1 MTGYNRAN
9 KQKHSRKDPISRW
22 HVRSIM
28 EVIYQLVESTNPK
41 AVLDAGCG
49 EGFVSQYL
57 AMRNGSMSIT
67 GVDVQPQAIEFA
79 EKNFGETVNYRLGS
93 LYALPFSDNSFDT
106 VVCSQVLEH
115 LDDVETAMA
124 ELKRVARRFVVI
136 TVPREPYFK
145 LVNDFARAIRFSDDP
160 GHVNFWTS
168 SDFQKFMGVHFKQP
182 RFVRKHVIY
191 QFSVAP
197 VDSIN
202 ESFKPDEA

>member
-1 MTGYNRAN
+1 MTRYNRAN

-22 HVRSIM
+22 HVRSMM

-41 AVLDAGCG
+41 TVLDAGCG

-57 AMRNGSMSIT
+57 AMRNGSISIT
-67 GVDVQPQAIEFA
+67 GVDVQPRAIEFA
-79 EKNFGETVNYRLGS
+79 KKNFGETVTYRLGS

-115 LDDVETAMA
+115 VDDVETAVA

-145 LVNDFARAIRFSDDP
+145 YANDFARAIRFSDDP

-168 SDFQKFMGVHFKQP
+168 SDFQIFMRVHFKQP
-182 RFVRKHVIY
+182 RFIRKHVIY

-197 VDSIN
+197 VESNN
-202 ESFKPDEA
+202 ESLRPDEA

>member
-1 MTGYNRAN
+1 MAEYNRAN
-9 KQKHSRKDPISRW
+9 RQKHLRKDPISRW
-22 HVRSIM
+22 HVRSMM
-28 EVIYQLVESTNPK
+28 EVIYRLVESTNPK
-41 AVLDAGCG
+41 TVLDAGCG

-57 AMRNGSMSIT
+57 ATRNGSMSIT

-79 EKNFGETVNYRLGS
+79 KKTFGETVTYRLGS
-93 LYALPFSDNSFDT
+93 LYSLPFSDNSFDT

-115 LDDVETAMA
+115 VDDVETAMA

-145 LVNDFARAIRFSDDP
+145 FANDIARAIRFSEDP

-168 SDFQKFMGVHFKQP
+168 SDFQIFMRVHFRQP

-191 QFSVAP
+191 QFSVAS
-197 VDSIN
+197 VDSNN
-202 ESFKPDEA
+202 ESLRPDEA

>member
-22 HVRSIM
+22 HVRSMM

-41 AVLDAGCG
+41 TVLDAGCG

-57 AMRNGSMSIT
+57 ATRNGSMSIT
-67 GVDVQPQAIEFA
+67 GIDVQPQAIEFA
-79 EKNFGETVNYRLGS
+79 KNNFGEAVTYRLGS

-115 LDDVETAMA
+115 VDDVETAVA
-124 ELKRVARRFVVI
+124 ELKRVARHFVVI

-145 LVNDFARAIRFSDDP
+145 FANDFARAIRFSEDP

-168 SDFQKFMGVHFKQP
+168 SDFQIFMRLHFKQP

-191 QFSVAP
+191 QFSVAS
-197 VDSIN
+197 VESKN
-202 ESFKPDEA
+202 ESLRPDEA